1 MRYRYLRR
9 IFAFLL
15 LLLFVVFSSTSLVY
29 SQEED
34 TGSGSGYEEEQDDS
48 LEGFGEDDLD
58 SGFGEETGFTD
69 VKVDRSSIESGVYEK
84 QLLTFTGFFEE
95 EIDYSHAH
103 EDPDFSKI
111 RSVLN
116 LNLDFRFSDE
126 WRAAANWNGFYDY
139 SYTYRGRDEFTE
151 ETLETYETESEI
163 RDFHIDGGLT
173 DWMRL
178 KIGRQI
184 IAWGVSE
191 SSQLL
196 DMANPRDMRELGM
209 VDLEDSRLHVAA
221 TKFSFLFGGYELN
234 AVAIHEMR
242 GNKLP
247 AKGSEFDL
255 FTDLRG
261 SSFMTIEEEEVPENS
276 AENTEYLLRLFKP
289 FNGGDFSIV
298 WADVYDDAI
307 YADFESLSIQY
318 TFYMPPIPPEVV
330 PLLTLQPR
338 HKRIKTYGFAGNLV
352 SGSWLFKGEIAQK
365 EGKALLRND
374 IDAQMQK
381 VLQDSALLGKT
392 LVTYDEESEIIQTW
406 SEKDI
411 TQGMIGLEYS
421 GITNLTVT
429 LEAAIEKIN
438 DYEDNLDAKETTG
451 QLAMIV
457 SHSAMN
463 QLLDTQFFW
472 IHFTDNNGDV
482 YRFNIGYD
490 VIDALNVSGGMIFYE
505 ASDEEGTVYP
515 YRNNDRVFAALKYS
529 FQ

>member
-1 MRYRYLRR
+1 MRNGYFRR
-9 IFAFLL
+9 IFSCLVLF
-15 LLLFVVFSSTSLVY
+15 LFVFFGSTALISA
-29 SQEED
+29 QESD
-34 TGSGSGYEEEQDDS
+34 NGSGSGYEEEQDDS

-58 SGFGEETGFTD
+58 SGFGEEGGFTN
-69 VKVDRSSIESGVYEK
+69 VKVDMSSIETDVYEK
-84 QLLTFTGFFEE
+84 QFLTFTGFFEE

-103 EDPDFSKI
+103 EDPDFTKI

-126 WRAAANWNGFYDY
+126 WQAVVNWNGFYDY

-163 RDFHIDGGLT
+163 RDFYLDGGLT

-184 IAWGVSE
+184 IPWGVSE
-191 SSQLL
+191 SAQLL

-221 TKFSFLFGGYELN
+221 TKFTFLFGGYELN
-234 AVAIHEMR
+234 TVAVHEMR

-255 FTDLRG
+255 FTDIR
-261 SSFMTIEEEEVPENS
+261 SSTFMTIEDEELPENS

-307 YADFESLSIQY
+307 YADFERLSIRY
-318 TFYMPPIPPEVV
+318 TFYMPPVPPAAA

-352 SGSWLFKGEIAQK
+352 SGSWLFKGEFAQK
-365 EGKALLRND
+365 EGKALLRSD
-374 IDAQMQK
+374 IDVQLQK
-381 VLQDSALLGKT
+381 VLKESALLGKT

-406 SEKDI
+406 SEKDV

-421 GITNLTVT
+421 GITNLTLTV
-429 LEAAIEKIN
+429 EASVESIN

-451 QLAMIV
+451 QLAMIA

-463 QLLDTQFFW
+463 ELLNTQFFW
-472 IHFTDNNGDV
+472 IHFSDNNGDV

-490 VIDALNVSGGMIFYE
+490 VIDALNVSGGLIFYE

-515 YRNNDRVFAALKYS
+515 YRDNDRVFAALKYS